1 MLSFNW
7 NLTSRKAVI
16 IILNNGAF
24 RILTTFFS
32 FAIISIH
39 YYSRFMT
46 TDKKEGWMTYMAI
59 GIFFFL
65 DGFFLFM

>member
-1 MLSFNW
+1 
-7 NLTSRKAVI
+7 
-16 IILNNGAF
+16 
-24 RILTTFFS
+24 
-32 FAIISIH
+32 
-39 YYSRFMT
+39 MT